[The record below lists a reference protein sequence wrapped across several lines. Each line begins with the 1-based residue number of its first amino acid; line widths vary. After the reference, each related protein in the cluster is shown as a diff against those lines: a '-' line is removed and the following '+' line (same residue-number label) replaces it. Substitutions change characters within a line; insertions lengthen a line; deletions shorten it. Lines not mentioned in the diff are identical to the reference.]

1 MFVKKEQRRT
11 TQKTKDAS
19 IKQYQKEKF
28 QEI

>member
-1 MFVKKEQRRT
+1 MFAQKEQRRT
-11 TQKTKDAS
+11 IQKTKDVS